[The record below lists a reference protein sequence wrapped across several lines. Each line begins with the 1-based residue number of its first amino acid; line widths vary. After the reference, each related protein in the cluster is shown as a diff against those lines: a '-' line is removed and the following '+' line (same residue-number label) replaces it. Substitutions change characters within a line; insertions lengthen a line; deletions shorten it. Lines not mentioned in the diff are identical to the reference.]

1 MQYLILLYG
10 DPADDPTPGTPEWD
24 ADMERYMAFGELAGD
39 AIVGGE
45 ALWPDVVRT
54 VRHDGEDVTVSDGP
68 YAEITEGLGGYY
80 VLEAPNLDDAIELA
94 RHIPVVSGPSGAA
107 EIRPVAMLLPSAE
120 QAGDVPEGTARH
132 LATIHGKAGLDDVP
146 GTPEWEES
154 SAAHGRFA
162 DDHAGVIVGGAAVHP
177 SSAATTIR
185 VRDGELLVSDGP
197 FAEAVEVVGGYYV
210 LRGTDAEV
218 EAAARAIPVPEE
230 GAIQLG
236 RIMELG

>member
-1 MQYLILLYG
+1 MQYLVLLYG

-39 AIVGGE
+39 AILGGE
-45 ALWPDVVRT
+45 ALWPNVVRT
-54 VRHDGEDVTVSDGP
+54 VRHDGEEVTVSDGP
-68 YAEITEGLGGYY
+68 YAEVVEGLGGYY
-80 VLEAPNLDDAIELA
+80 LLEAPNLDDAIELA

-107 EIRPVAMLLPSAE
+107 EIRPVAMLMPSQETGPLPDGS
-120 QAGDVPEGTARH
+120 ARH
-132 LATIHGKAGLDDVP
+132 LATIHGKAGADDVP
-146 GTPEWEES
+146 GTPEWEAS

-162 DDHAGVIVGGAAVHP
+162 EEHAATVIGGAAVHP

-210 LRGTDAEV
+210 LRGTDVEV
-218 EAAARAIPVPEE
+218 EAAARAIPVPED

-236 RIMELG
+236 KIMELG